1 MRYLYRALAE
11 FSKIRKKA
19 IYRFF
24 YNDVNIFYNYSSL
37 FRQSDIIATSN
48 IKGASPYDDK
58 KVRTT

>member
-1 MRYLYRALAE
+1 MRYLYRTSAE
-11 FSKIRKKA
+11 FSKVRKKA

-24 YNDVNIFYNYSSL
+24 YNGINVFHNYSSL
-37 FRQSDIIATSN
+37 FRQSDIITTSN

>member
-24 YNDVNIFYNYSSL
+24 YNDINVFYNYSSL

>member
-1 MRYLYRALAE
+1 MRYLYRSSGK

-24 YNDVNIFYNYSSL
+24 YNDVNVFYNYSSL
-37 FRQSDIIATSN
+37 FPQSDIITTSN

>member
-1 MRYLYRALAE
+1 MRYLYRSSGK
-11 FSKIRKKA
+11 FSKIKKA

-24 YNDVNIFYNYSSL
+24 YNDVNVFYNYSSL
-37 FRQSDIIATSN
+37 FPQSDIIATSN